1 MILTAD
7 EFIGRL
13 HRVTPSKS
21 GWTALCPA
29 HDDKQPSLSINEGAD
44 GRILIH
50 CHAGCPTEIVLR
62 TLGMVFR
69 DLFPKR
75 R

>member
-1 MILTAD
+1 MNFAD
-7 EFIGRL
+7 FIAKLKGVETNGHGAKARCL
-13 HRVTPSKS
+13 S
-21 GWTALCPA
+21 
-29 HDDKQPSLSINEGAD
+29 HDDKRPSLSINEGAD

-62 TLGMVFR
+62 ALRMSFR
-69 DLFPKR
+69 DLFPER

>member
-1 MILTAD
+1 MNFAD
-7 EFIGRL
+7 FIAKLEG
-13 HRVTPSKS
+13 VTTNGDSAMARCPS
-21 GWTALCPA
+21 
-29 HDDKQPSLSINEGAD
+29 HDDKRPSLSINEGAD

-50 CHAGCPTEIVLR
+50 CHAGCPTESVLR
-62 TLGMVFR
+62 TLGMSFK

>member
-1 MILTAD
+1 MNFADFTAKL
-7 EFIGRL
+7 EGVAAKGASSMAR
-13 HRVTPSKS
+13 
-21 GWTALCPA
+21 CPA
-29 HDDKQPSLSINEGAD
+29 HDDRQASLSVNEGTD

-50 CHAGCPTEIVLR
+50 CHAGCPTESVLR
-62 TLGMVFR
+62 TLGMSFR